1 MEIQK
6 DVFVS
11 LCYITYILLA
21 RLKFRAISLS
31 LSLSVCVCVCV
42 YVFLFLLL
50 LLFYL
55 PIPLFFLFLLRSPDW
70 RVESV
75 VQNTLALVL

>member
-21 RLKFRAISLS
+21 RLKFRALCLSLS
-31 LSLSVCVCVCV
+31 LSLSVCV
-42 YVFLFLLL
+42 YVFLFLLM

-55 PIPLFFLFLLRSPDW
+55 PIPLFFLFFLRSRDW

-75 VQNTLALVL
+75 VQNALALVL

>member
-1 MEIQK
+1 MLYY
-6 DVFVS
+6 V
-11 LCYITYILLA
+11 YIT
-21 RLKFRAISLS
+21 RATKVSRAMSLFLFLS
-31 LSLSVCVCVCV
+31 LCV

-55 PIPLFFLFLLRSPDW
+55 PIPLFFLFFLRSRDW

-75 VQNTLALVL
+75 VQNALALVL

>member
-21 RLKFRAISLS
+21 RLKFRALCLS
-31 LSLSVCVCVCV
+31 LSLFLSLCV

-55 PIPLFFLFLLRSPDW
+55 PIPLFFLFFLRSRDW

-75 VQNTLALVL
+75 VQNTLALEL

>member
-21 RLKFRAISLS
+21 RLMFRAISLS
-31 LSLSVCVCVCV
+31 LSLSLSVCV

-55 PIPLFFLFLLRSPDW
+55 PIPLFFLFFLRSRDW

-75 VQNTLALVL
+75 VQNALALVL

>member
-21 RLKFRAISLS
+21 RLKFRALSLSFSLS
-31 LSLSVCVCVCV
+31 LSLCV

-55 PIPLFFLFLLRSPDW
+55 PIPLFFLFFLRSRDW

-75 VQNTLALVL
+75 VQNALALVL

>member
-21 RLKFRAISLS
+21 RLKFRALCLYLS
-31 LSLSVCVCVCV
+31 LSISVCV

-55 PIPLFFLFLLRSPDW
+55 PIPLFFLFFLRSRDW

-75 VQNTLALVL
+75 VQNALALVL

>member
-11 LCYITYILLA
+11 LCYITYIILA
-21 RLKFRAISLS
+21 TKVSRYVSLFSLS
-31 LSLSVCVCVCV
+31 LSLCV
-42 YVFLFLLL
+42 YVFLFLL

-55 PIPLFFLFLLRSPDW
+55 PIPLFFLFFLRSRDW
-70 RVESV
+70 LVESV
-75 VQNTLALVL
+75 VQNALALVL

>member
-21 RLKFRAISLS
+21 RLKFRALCLSLS
-31 LSLSVCVCVCV
+31 LSLCV

-55 PIPLFFLFLLRSPDW
+55 PIPLFFLFFLRSRDW

-75 VQNTLALVL
+75 VQNALALVL

>member
-11 LCYITYILLA
+11 LCYITYIT
-21 RLKFRAISLS
+21 RATKVSRAMSLFLFLS
-31 LSLSVCVCVCV
+31 LCV

>member
-21 RLKFRAISLS
+21 RLKFRALCLSLS
-31 LSLSVCVCVCV
+31 LSLCVCV

-55 PIPLFFLFLLRSPDW
+55 PIPLFFLFFLRSRDW

-75 VQNTLALVL
+75 VQNAFALVL

>member
-1 MEIQK
+1 MVIQK
-6 DVFVS
+6 HVFVS

-21 RLKFRAISLS
+21 RLKFRALCLSLS
-31 LSLSVCVCVCV
+31 LSLSVCV

-55 PIPLFFLFLLRSPDW
+55 PIPLFFLFFLRSRDW

-75 VQNTLALVL
+75 VQNALALVL

>member
-21 RLKFRAISLS
+21 RLKFRALCLSLS
-31 LSLSVCVCVCV
+31 LSLCVCV

-55 PIPLFFLFLLRSPDW
+55 PIPLFFLFFLRSRDW

-75 VQNTLALVL
+75 VQNALALVL